1 MPTTALIDITEK
13 AAKKGRELLVKKGFP
28 EGAIRVKVTSGGCS
42 GMSYHLEPA
51 AEPPQRD
58 EHVVESYGL
67 RVYLHPKSL
76 LYLAGTTLD
85 YEQNLMNQRFV
96 FKNPNAKTTCSCGE
110 SFSV

>member
-1 MPTTALIDITEK
+1 VTALIDVTEK
-13 AAKKGRELLVKKGFP
+13 AAQKGRELLAKKGLA
-28 EGAIRVKVTSGGCS
+28 EGAIRVKVLSGGCS

-51 AEPPQRD
+51 GPSPETGEQ
-58 EHVVESYGL
+58 VVEAHGL

-85 YEQNLMNQRFV
+85 YEQTIMNQRFV

-110 SFSV
+110 SFST